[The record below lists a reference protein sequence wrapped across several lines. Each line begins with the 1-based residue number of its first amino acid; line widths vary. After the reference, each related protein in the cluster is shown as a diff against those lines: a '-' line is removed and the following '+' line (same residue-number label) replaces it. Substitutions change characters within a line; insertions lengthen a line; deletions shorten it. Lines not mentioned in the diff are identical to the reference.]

1 MKKIWPFRN
10 RALHS
15 AEKKRFE
22 TPQPA
27 DDAGDRGPAKYFH
40 GRRRII
46 EDFEAACRLAVAQN
60 SGTTFLIQGAPGA
73 GKTALL
79 AVCAERA
86 KAAGWH
92 VADIDPSA
100 LWDPEELRLALGTR
114 RKPRITGAS
123 GQFSLFGFI
132 KAAISSDV
140 HRSTTL
146 SLLAHGRRK
155 TLLVLDEAQQLGQ
168 SGAPLNENVG
178 VATNVLGRIH
188 NGRLGRPIMLLAG
201 GLGTSKSAFSS
212 LGISRFA
219 NKCTVDLGP
228 LSPEAER
235 AVISDWLIRDGQ
247 ASGNPSKWIKA
258 IAQEAYGWP
267 QHIMSYVG
275 PALKQ
280 LHRDGGNMTSEGL
293 TVVLSEG
300 RALREAYYRDRA
312 SGLSRTPL
320 QRIVSVLNAS
330 PASDGVLE
338 EDILSALSGT
348 FGDNEARELFDLA
361 LHKGILDERD
371 GLYFI
376 PVPSMRDWLTSTY
389 VNP

>member
-10 RALHS
+10 RALRS
-15 AEKKRFE
+15 AEKKRFK

-86 KAAGWH
+86 KAAGWR
-92 VADIDPSA
+92 VARIDTMA
-100 LWDPEELRLALGTR
+100 LWNPIRLRKALGTTRISVLAKSLR
-114 RKPRITGAS
+114 RIGIPGV
-123 GQFSLFGFI
+123 F
-132 KAAISSDV
+132 AAEVNTDISEL
-140 HRSTTL
+140 TTVDIL
-146 SLLAHGRRK
+146 ERGKGPL
-155 TLLVLDEAQQLGQ
+155 LLVLDEVQMLIGDRLAYQQNQITRSL
-168 SGAPLNENVG
+168 LNSV
-178 VATNVLGRIH
+178 H
-188 NGRLGRPIMLLAG
+188 NGAFDRPIMLLAG

-235 AVISDWLIRDGQ
+235 AVMSDWLIRDGQ
-247 ASGNPSKWIKA
+247 ASGNPSKWIKT

-280 LHRDGGNMTSEGL
+280 LHQDGGNMTSEGL
-293 TVVLSEG
+293 AFVLSEG

-320 QRIVSVLNAS
+320 QRIVNVLNAS

-348 FGDNEARELFDLA
+348 FGDNEAKNFFDRA
-361 LHKGILDERD
+361 LNKGVIDERD
-371 GLYFI
+371 GQYTI
-376 PVPSMRDWLTSTY
+376 PIQPMREWLTSTF